1 MDRMA
6 AARYE
11 LAEGNL
17 MGEEPGLLFDN
28 RFMERHAGSI
38 IVDPAVAIVELVANA
53 WDAWATKVDIVWPE
67 RGTAAVFSIQDDG
80 KGMTEAQF
88 QTRWKTLDYNRVRE
102 EGTESSPPPELSDLR
117 PRNAYGRNG
126 KGRHAAFR
134 FGEAYRVRTW
144 RDGTAVT
151 FEVRRGATQPFTIER
166 VAMETDVAGHGTEIS
181 AINPQQIQMTP
192 EEAREVVGTRFLA
205 DPNFTV
211 TINGTKVTF
220 DDIPEAQRREVEV
233 EVPGHGTAHLIVID
247 TQKADKTTR
256 QHGIAWRVNNRIVGA
271 PGWIGFDQERL
282 VDGRSTEAKRFIF
295 IVRADFLADDVLPDW
310 SGFWP
315 NREAWPAAQS
325 AVHAKIRDYL
335 GEFSAD
341 RRRETKET
349 VRENLGRTVAQLT
362 PVSRDRWN
370 EFVDRVVD
378 TCPSMNMDT
387 VEQVAGV
394 LANLELA
401 TSKYELIAK
410 LHEMQPGDF
419 DELNA
424 LLVDWTVRTAKL
436 ALDEIAQRLK
446 LIEELDQKL
455 RDETMEE
462 VGDLQPLFDRSLWV
476 FGPEFESLE
485 FTSNRGMTEV
495 IHKIF
500 GRQEQ
505 GTRLRPDFVML
516 PDGSVGFYSRDSHDL
531 GHEVDGVSRL
541 VIAEIKKPGVQIG
554 SNEKQQ
560 PWQYVRELKNKGLV
574 TDATIVTCYVLGS
587 RIDPTELGD
596 ETKNNGQVTI
606 RAMTY
611 STFVKRAEKRML
623 GLRDKLRDAPFL
635 KEQGIDPE
643 TYMEPQLPRQ
653 SDLLDGA
660 GATAMAGNSGAGAA
674 PPRVN
679 A

>member
-1 MDRMA
+1 M
-6 AARYE
+6 
-11 LAEGNL
+11 
-17 MGEEPGLLFDN
+17 
-28 RFMERHAGSI
+28 
-38 IVDPAVAIVELVANA
+38 
-53 WDAWATKVDIVWPE
+53 
-67 RGTAAVFSIQDDG
+67 
-80 KGMTEAQF
+80 
-88 QTRWKTLDYNRVRE
+88 
-102 EGTESSPPPELSDLR
+102 
-117 PRNAYGRNG
+117 
-126 KGRHAAFR
+126 
-134 FGEAYRVRTW
+134 
-144 RDGTAVT
+144 
-151 FEVRRGATQPFTIER
+151 TQPFTIER
-166 VAMETDVAGHGTEIS
+166 IAVQSDVDGHGTEIS
-181 AINPQQIQMTP
+181 AINPQSIIMTA
-192 EEAREVVGTRFLA
+192 EEVREVVGTRFLA

-211 TINGTKVTF
+211 TVNGTKVTF

-233 EVPGHGTAHLIVID
+233 EVPGYGVAHLIVID

-256 QHGIAWRVNNRIVGA
+256 QHGIAWRVNNRIVGT
-271 PGWIGFDQERL
+271 PGWVGFDQERL
-282 VDGRSTEAKRFIF
+282 VDGRSSEAKRFIF

-315 NREAWPAAQS
+315 DRHAWPATRA
-325 AVHAKIRDYL
+325 AVHAKIREHL
-335 GEFSAD
+335 SAFSAD

-349 VRENLGRTVAQLT
+349 VRENLGRTVAKLA

-370 EFVDRVVD
+370 EFVDQIVD
-378 TCPSMNMDT
+378 ACPSMSLDT

-401 TSKYELIAK
+401 ISKYELIAK
-410 LHEMQPGDF
+410 LHEMPSSDL

-455 RDETMEE
+455 RDKAMEE

-495 IHKIF
+495 INKIF
-500 GRQEQ
+500 GRVDP
-505 GTRLRPDFVML
+505 GSRIRPDFVML

-541 VIAEIKKPGVQIG
+541 VIAEIKKPGVLIG
-554 SNEKQQ
+554 SKEKQQ
-560 PWQYVRELKNKGLV
+560 PWQYVRELMNKGLV
-574 TDATIVTCYVLGS
+574 TDATLVTCYVLGS
-587 RIDPTELGD
+587 RIDPTEIGD

-623 GLRDKLRDAPFL
+623 GLRDKLHDAPFL
-635 KEQGIDPE
+635 KEQGVDPE
-643 TYMEPQLPRQ
+643 SFMQPQRPRQ
-653 SDLLDGA
+653 GDLELDA
-660 GATAMAGNSGAGAA
+660 LRRESATAS
-674 PPRVN
+674 
-679 A
+679 

>member
-1 MDRMA
+1 MDYANPPRYDVSEGDLMA
-6 AARYE
+6 EDA
-11 LAEGNL
+11 
-17 MGEEPGLLFDN
+17 GLLFDN

-67 RGTAAVFSIQDDG
+67 RGSSAAFAIEDNG
-80 KGMTEAQF
+80 KGMTEPQF
-88 QTRWKTLDYNRVRE
+88 QTRWKTLDYNRLHD
-102 EGTESSPPPELSDLR
+102 EGTESAPPSELSDLR
-117 PRNAYGRNG
+117 PRAAYGRNG

-144 RDGTAVT
+144 RDGMSAT
-151 FEVRRGATQPFTIER
+151 FEVRRGVTQPFTIER
-166 VAMETDVAGHGTEIS
+166 ITVESDIEGHGTEIN
-181 AINPQQIQMTP
+181 AINPLPIMMTA

-211 TINGTKVTF
+211 TVNGTKVTF
-220 DDIPEAQRREVEV
+220 EDIPEAQRREVDV
-233 EVPGHGTAHLIVID
+233 EVPGYGVAHLIVID

-256 QHGIAWRVNNRIVGA
+256 QHGIAWRVNNRIIGS
-271 PGWIGFDQERL
+271 PGWVGFDQERL
-282 VDGRSTEAKRFIF
+282 VDGRSSEAKRFIF

-315 NREAWPAAQS
+315 NRDAWPATRT
-325 AVHAKIRDYL
+325 AVHAKIREYL
-335 GEFSAD
+335 GAFSAD

-370 EFVDRVVD
+370 EFVDQVVD
-378 TCPSMNMDT
+378 ACPSMNLDT
-387 VEQVAGV
+387 VQQVAGV
-394 LANLELA
+394 LANLELT

-410 LHEMQPGDF
+410 LHDMPPGDL

-495 IHKIF
+495 IHKVF
-500 GRQEQ
+500 GRTDQ
-505 GTRLRPDFVML
+505 GSRLRPDFVML

-541 VIAEIKKPGVQIG
+541 VIAEIKKPGVLIG
-554 SNEKQQ
+554 SKEKQQ
-560 PWQYVRELKNKGLV
+560 PWQYVRELMNKGLV

-587 RIDPTELGD
+587 RIDPTETGD

-611 STFVKRAEKRML
+611 STFVKRAEKRLL

-643 TYMEPQLPRQ
+643 TYMQPQQPRQ
-653 SDLLDGA
+653 GHLELDATVRA
-660 GATAMAGNSGAGAA
+660 G
-674 PPRVN
+674 
-679 A
+679 

>member
-1 MDRMA
+1 MA
-6 AARYE
+6 DDA
-11 LAEGNL
+11 
-17 MGEEPGLLFDN
+17 GLLFDN

-38 IVDPAVAIVELVANA
+38 IAEPAVAIVELVANA

-67 RGTAAVFSIQDDG
+67 RGADAAFAIEDNG
-80 KGMTEAQF
+80 KGMSEAQF
-88 QTRWKTLDYNRVRE
+88 QTRWKTLDYNRLRE
-102 EGTESSPPPELSDLR
+102 EGAESAPPPELSDLR
-117 PRNAYGRNG
+117 PRPAYGRNG

-134 FGEAYRVRTW
+134 FGQAYRVRTW
-144 RDGTAVT
+144 CEGVSVT
-151 FEVRRGATQPFTIER
+151 FEVRRGVTQPFTIER
-166 VAMETDVAGHGTEIS
+166 IAREVDVTGHGTEIS
-181 AINPQQIQMTP
+181 AINLQPVMMTP
-192 EEAREVVGTRFLA
+192 DEVREVIGTRFLA

-211 TINGTKVTF
+211 TVNGTRVTF
-220 DDIPEAQRREVEV
+220 DDIPEAHRREISI

-256 QHGIAWRVNNRIVGA
+256 QHGIAWRVNNRIVGV
-271 PGWIGFDQERL
+271 PGWVGFDQERL
-282 VDGRSTEAKRFIF
+282 VDGRSSEAKRFIF
-295 IVRADFLADDVLPDW
+295 IVRADFLAAEVLPDW

-315 NREAWPAAQS
+315 NSEAWPATRAL
-325 AVHAKIRDYL
+325 VHAQIREHL
-335 GEFSAD
+335 SAFSAD
-341 RRRETKET
+341 RRRETKDA
-349 VRENLGRTVAQLT
+349 VRESLGRTVAQLA

-370 EFVDRVVD
+370 DFVDKVVD
-378 TCPSMNMDT
+378 TCPSMNLDT

-401 TSKYELIAK
+401 TSRYALIQK
-410 LHEMQPGDF
+410 LDKMQPGDL

-436 ALDEIAQRLK
+436 VLDEIAQRLK
-446 LIEELDQKL
+446 LIEELDIKL

-495 IHKIF
+495 INKIY
-500 GRQEQ
+500 GCNHQ
-505 GTRLRPDFVML
+505 GSRLRPDFVML
-516 PDGSVGFYSRDSHDL
+516 PDGSAGFYSRDSHDL

-541 VIAEIKKPGVQIG
+541 VIAEIKKPGVLIG
-554 SNEKQQ
+554 SKEKQQ
-560 PWQYVRELKNKGLV
+560 PWQYVRELMSKGLV
-574 TDATIVTCYVLGS
+574 TDGTIVTCYVLGS
-587 RIDPTELGD
+587 RIDPTEIGD

-611 STFVKRAEKRML
+611 STFVKRAEKRLL

-635 KEQGIDPE
+635 KEHGVDPE
-643 TYMEPQLPRQ
+643 IYMRPQQ
-653 SDLLDGA
+653 TQQGDLLE
-660 GATAMAGNSGAGAA
+660 
-674 PPRVN
+674 RVGS

>member
-1 MDRMA
+1 MIDRAGTTRYDIGEGDLMA
-6 AARYE
+6 EDA
-11 LAEGNL
+11 
-17 MGEEPGLLFDN
+17 GLLFDN

-67 RGTAAVFSIQDDG
+67 RGTNTAFAIEDNG

-88 QTRWKTLDYNRVRE
+88 QTRWKTLDYNRLRE
-102 EGTESSPPPELSDLR
+102 EGTETAPPPELSDLR
-117 PRNAYGRNG
+117 PRAAYGRNG

-144 RDGTAVT
+144 RDGTSVT
-151 FEVRRGATQPFTIER
+151 FEVRRGVTQPFTVER
-166 VAMETDVAGHGTEIS
+166 ITTVSDVDGHGTEIS
-181 AINPQQIQMTP
+181 AINPQPTMMTP
-192 EEAREVVGTRFLA
+192 DEAREVVGTRFLA

-211 TINGTKVTF
+211 TVNGTKVTF
-220 DDIPEAQRREVEV
+220 DDIPETQRREVEID
-233 EVPGHGTAHLIVID
+233 VPDYGTAHLIVID

-256 QHGIAWRVNNRIVGA
+256 QHGIAWRVNNRIVGT

-282 VDGRSTEAKRFIF
+282 VDGRSSEAKRFIF

-315 NREAWPAAQS
+315 NRDAWPATRA
-325 AVHAKIRDYL
+325 AVHAKIREHL
-335 GEFSAD
+335 SSFSAD
-341 RRRETKET
+341 RRRETKEA
-349 VRENLGRTVAQLT
+349 VRENLSRTVAQLT

-370 EFVDRVVD
+370 EFVDQVVD
-378 TCPSMNMDT
+378 ACPSMNLDT

-410 LHEMQPGDF
+410 LHEMQPGDL
-419 DELNA
+419 DELNT

-500 GRQEQ
+500 GRTDQ
-505 GTRLRPDFVML
+505 GSRLRPDFVVL

-541 VIAEIKKPGVQIG
+541 VIAEIKKPGVLIG
-554 SNEKQQ
+554 SKEKQQ
-560 PWQYVRELKNKGLV
+560 PWQYVRELMTKGLV
-574 TDATIVTCYVLGS
+574 THATIVTCYVLGS
-587 RIDPTELGD
+587 RVDPAETGD
-596 ETKNNGQVTI
+596 ETKNNGRVTI

-635 KEQGIDPE
+635 KDRGIDPE
-643 TYMEPQLPRQ
+643 VYMRPQQPRQ
-653 SDLLDGA
+653 GNLLDGVG
-660 GATAMAGNSGAGAA
+660 GA
-674 PPRVN
+674 
-679 A
+679 

>member
-1 MDRMA
+1 MA
-6 AARYE
+6 EDA
-11 LAEGNL
+11 
-17 MGEEPGLLFDN
+17 GLLFDN

-67 RGTAAVFSIQDDG
+67 QGTDTAFAIEDNG

-88 QTRWKTLDYNRVRE
+88 QTRWKTLDYNRLRD
-102 EGTESSPPPELSDLR
+102 EGTESTPPPELAELR
-117 PRNAYGRNG
+117 PRPAYGRNG

-134 FGEAYRVRTW
+134 FGAAYRVRTW
-144 RDGTAVT
+144 RDGTSAT
-151 FEVRRGATQPFTIER
+151 FEVHRGVTQPFTVER
-166 VAMETDVAGHGTEIS
+166 IAGNVEASGHGTEIS
-181 AINPQQIQMTP
+181 AINPQPVLMTP
-192 EEAREVVGTRFLA
+192 DEAREVVGTRFLA

-211 TINGTKVTF
+211 TVNGTKVTF
-220 DDIPEAQRREVEV
+220 DDIPETQRREVDV
-233 EVPGHGTAHLIVID
+233 EVPGYGTAHLIVID

-256 QHGIAWRVNNRIVGA
+256 QHGIAWRVSNRIVGT
-271 PGWIGFDQERL
+271 PGWVGFDQERL
-282 VDGRSTEAKRFIF
+282 VDGRSSEAKRFIF

-315 NREAWPAAQS
+315 NRDAWPATRA
-325 AVHAKIRDYL
+325 AVHAKICEYL
-335 GEFSAD
+335 SAFSAD
-341 RRRETKET
+341 RRRETKEA
-349 VRENLGRTVAQLT
+349 VRENLGRTVAQLA

-370 EFVDRVVD
+370 KFVDQVVD
-378 TCPSMNMDT
+378 TCPSMNFDT

-394 LANLELA
+394 LANLELT

-410 LHEMQPGDF
+410 LHEMQPGDL

-446 LIEELDQKL
+446 LIQELDQKL

-495 IHKIF
+495 IHRIF
-500 GRQEQ
+500 GRNDQ
-505 GTRLRPDFVML
+505 GSRLRPDFVML

-541 VIAEIKKPGVQIG
+541 VIAEIKKPGVLIG
-554 SNEKQQ
+554 SKEKQQ
-560 PWQYVRELKNKGLV
+560 PWQYVRELMNKGLV

-587 RIDPTELGD
+587 RIDPTETGD
-596 ETKNNGQVTI
+596 ETKNDGRVTI

-611 STFVKRAEKRML
+611 STFVKRAEKRLL

-635 KEQGIDPE
+635 KEQGIDPD
-643 TYMEPQLPRQ
+643 TYMQPQQPRQ
-653 SDLLDGA
+653 ADLGLDGSARTGRPISGTSA
-660 GATAMAGNSGAGAA
+660 GLAKT
-674 PPRVN
+674 V
-679 A
+679 

>member
-1 MDRMA
+1 MTEA
-6 AARYE
+6 A
-11 LAEGNL
+11 
-17 MGEEPGLLFDN
+17 GLFFDN

-53 WDAWATKVDIVWPE
+53 WDAWSTKVDIVWPE
-67 RGTAAVFSIQDDG
+67 RGTDAAFTIKDNG

-88 QTRWKTLDYNRVRE
+88 LTRWKTLDYNRLRD
-102 EGTESSPPPELSDLR
+102 EGAESPPPPEMSDLR
-117 PRNAYGRNG
+117 PRVAYGRNG

-151 FEVRRGATQPFTIER
+151 FEVRRGTAQPFTVDRIAIEAE
-166 VAMETDVAGHGTEIS
+166 VDGHGTEIM
-181 AINPQQIQMTP
+181 AISPQPMHMTP
-192 EEAREVVGTRFLA
+192 DEAREVIGTRFLA

-211 TINGTKVTF
+211 TVNGTKVTF
-220 DDIPEAQRREVEV
+220 DDIPEAQRREIEI
-233 EVPGHGTAHLIVID
+233 EVPGYGTAHLIAID

-256 QHGIAWRVNNRIVGA
+256 QHGIAWRVNNRIVGT
-271 PGWIGFDQERL
+271 PGWVGFDQERL
-282 VDGRSTEAKRFIF
+282 VDGRSSEAKRFIF
-295 IVRADFLADDVLPDW
+295 IVLADFLVDEVLPDW

-315 NREAWPAAQS
+315 GRDAWPATRA
-325 AVHAKIRDYL
+325 AVHARIREYL
-335 GEFSAD
+335 GAFSAD
-341 RRRETKET
+341 RRRETKQT
-349 VRENLGRTVAQLT
+349 VRENLGRTIAQLT

-370 EFVDRVVD
+370 EFVDRIVD
-378 TCPSMNMDT
+378 TCPSMTPDT
-387 VEQVAGV
+387 VEQVAGI
-394 LANLELA
+394 LANLELS

-410 LHEMQPGDF
+410 LHDMQPGDL

-446 LIEELDQKL
+446 LIRELDQKL
-455 RDETMEE
+455 RDETMDE
-462 VGDLQPLFDRSLWV
+462 VGDLQPLFERSLWV

-495 IHKIF
+495 IRKF
-500 GRQEQ
+500 YGRKDQ
-505 GTRLRPDFVML
+505 GSRLRPDFVML

-541 VIAEIKKPGVQIG
+541 VIAEIKKPGVLIG
-554 SNEKQQ
+554 SEEKQQ
-560 PWQYVRELKNKGLV
+560 PWKYVRKLMDKGYV
-574 TDATIVTCYVLGS
+574 TDATTVTCYVLGS
-587 RIDPTELGD
+587 HIDPAETGD
-596 ETKNNGQVTI
+596 ETKNNNRVFI

-643 TYMEPQLPRQ
+643 TYMRPQLPQ
-653 SDLLDGA
+653 QGDLLDA
-660 GATAMAGNSGAGAA
+660 VEPAATRS
-674 PPRVN
+674 
-679 A
+679 

>member
-1 MDRMA
+1 MTESDDA
-6 AARYE
+6 
-11 LAEGNL
+11 
-17 MGEEPGLLFDN
+17 GLLFDN

-53 WDAWATKVDIVWPE
+53 WDAWATNVDIVWPE
-67 RGTAAVFSIQDDG
+67 SGTDTPFVIEDNG

-88 QTRWKTLDYNRVRE
+88 QTRWKTLDYNRLRD
-102 EGTESSPPPELSDLR
+102 EGTDSTPPPELSDLR
-117 PRNAYGRNG
+117 PRTAYGRNG

-144 RDGTAVT
+144 CNGTSVT
-151 FEVRRGATQPFTIER
+151 FEVRRGLTQPFTVER
-166 VAMETDVAGHGTEIS
+166 TAIQSDVDGHGTEIS
-181 AINPQQIQMTP
+181 AVGPQKIGMTP

-211 TINGTKVTF
+211 TVNGVRVTF
-220 DDIPEAQRREVEV
+220 DDIPAAQRREVDIEV
-233 EVPGHGTAHLIVID
+233 SGYGTAHLIVID

-256 QHGIAWRVNNRIVGA
+256 QHGIAWRVNNRIVGT
-271 PGWIGFDQERL
+271 PGWVGFDQERL
-282 VDGRSTEAKRFIF
+282 VDGRSSEAKRFIF
-295 IVRADFLADDVLPDW
+295 IVRADFLAEDVLPDW

-315 NREAWPAAQS
+315 GRDAWPATRE
-325 AVHAKIRDYL
+325 AVHAKIREYL
-335 GEFSAD
+335 SAFSAD

-349 VRENLGRTVAQLT
+349 VRDNLSRTVAQLT

-370 EFVDRVVD
+370 EFVDQVVD
-378 TCPSMNMDT
+378 SCPSMNLDT

-394 LANLELA
+394 LANLELT

-410 LHEMQPGDF
+410 LHELQPGDL

-455 RDETMEE
+455 RDATMDE

-476 FGPEFESLE
+476 LGPEFESLE

-495 IHKIF
+495 IRKIF
-500 GRQEQ
+500 GRTDQ
-505 GTRLRPDFVML
+505 GSRLRPDFVVL

-531 GHEVDGVSRL
+531 GHEVDGVARL
-541 VIAEIKKPGVQIG
+541 VIAEIKKPGVTIG
-554 SNEKQQ
+554 SKEKQQ
-560 PWQYVRELKNKGLV
+560 PWQYVRELMDKGLV
-574 TDATIVTCYVLGS
+574 TDATDVTCYVLGS
-587 RIDPTELGD
+587 HIDPAETGD
-596 ETKNNGQVTI
+596 ETKNNGRVTI

-611 STFVKRAEKRML
+611 STFVKRAEKRLL
-623 GLRDKLRDAPFL
+623 GLREKLRDAPFL
-635 KEQGIDPE
+635 KEQGLDPE
-643 TYMEPQLPRQ
+643 AYMRPQRSRQLNLP
-653 SDLLDGA
+653 DGI
-660 GATAMAGNSGAGAA
+660 G
-674 PPRVN
+674 RV
-679 A
+679 

>member
-1 MDRMA
+1 MA
-6 AARYE
+6 EDA
-11 LAEGNL
+11 
-17 MGEEPGLLFDN
+17 GLLFDN

-53 WDAWATKVDIVWPE
+53 WDAWATQVNIVWPD
-67 RGTAAVFSIQDDG
+67 RGTDTAFAIEDNG
-80 KGMTEAQF
+80 KGMTEVQF
-88 QTRWKTLDYNRVRE
+88 QTRWKTLDYNRLRD
-102 EGTESSPPPELSDLR
+102 EGTESVPPSDLSDLQ
-117 PRNAYGRNG
+117 PRTAYGRNG

-144 RDGTAVT
+144 RDGTSVT
-151 FEVRRGATQPFTIER
+151 FEVRRGVTQPFTVER
-166 VAMETDVAGHGTEIS
+166 ITVESQVDGHGTEIS
-181 AINPQQIQMTP
+181 ALNPRSMLMTP
-192 EEAREVVGTRFLA
+192 DEAREVVGTRFLA

-211 TINGTKVTF
+211 TVNGTKVTF
-220 DDIPEAQRREVEV
+220 DDIPEAHRREVDV
-233 EVPGHGTAHLIVID
+233 DVPGYGTAHLIVID

-256 QHGIAWRVNNRIVGA
+256 QHGIAWRVNNRIVGT
-271 PGWIGFDQERL
+271 PGWVGFDQERL
-282 VDGRSTEAKRFIF
+282 VDGRSSEAKRFIF
-295 IVRADFLADDVLPDW
+295 IVRADFLAEDVLTDW

-315 NREAWPAAQS
+315 NREAWSATRA
-325 AVHAKIRDYL
+325 AVHAKIREHL
-335 GEFSAD
+335 SAFSAD

-362 PVSRDRWN
+362 PMSRDRWN
-370 EFVDRVVD
+370 EFVDQVVD
-378 TCPSMNMDT
+378 TCPSMNLDT

-394 LANLELA
+394 LANLELS

-410 LHEMQPGDF
+410 LHEMHPGDL
-419 DELNA
+419 DELYA

-500 GRQEQ
+500 GRTNQ
-505 GTRLRPDFVML
+505 GSRLRPDFVML

-541 VIAEIKKPGVQIG
+541 VIAEIKKPGVPIG
-554 SNEKQQ
+554 SKEKQQ
-560 PWQYVRELKNKGLV
+560 PWQYVRELMNKGLV

-587 RIDPTELGD
+587 RVDPTEVGD
-596 ETKNNGQVTI
+596 ETKNNGRVTI

-611 STFVKRAEKRML
+611 SNFVKRAEKRML
-623 GLRDKLRDAPFL
+623 GLRNKLRDAPFL

-643 TYMEPQLPRQ
+643 TYMQPQQPQ
-653 SDLLDGA
+653 QGDLGLDGA
-660 GATAMAGNSGAGAA
+660 VRAG
-674 PPRVN
+674 
-679 A
+679 

>member
-1 MDRMA
+1 MA
-6 AARYE
+6 
-11 LAEGNL
+11 
-17 MGEEPGLLFDN
+17 EEAGLLFDN

-38 IVDPAVAIVELVANA
+38 IADPAVAIVELVANA
-53 WDAWATKVDIVWPE
+53 WDAWATQVDIVWPE
-67 RGTAAVFSIQDDG
+67 RGSETTFAIKDNG
-80 KGMTEAQF
+80 NGMTEAQF
-88 QTRWKTLDYNRVRE
+88 QTRWKTLDYNRLRE
-102 EGTESSPPPELSDLR
+102 EGAESPPPPELAELR
-117 PRNAYGRNG
+117 PRAAYGRNG

-144 RDGTAVT
+144 RNGTSVT
-151 FEVRRGATQPFTIER
+151 IEVRRGVTQPFTVER
-166 VAMETDVAGHGTEIS
+166 TATETEVNGHGTEII
-181 AINPQQIQMTP
+181 AIDPQPLQMTP
-192 EEAREVVGTRFLA
+192 DEAREVVGTRFLA
-205 DPNFTV
+205 DPNFAVTV
-211 TINGTKVTF
+211 NGTKVTF

-233 EVPGHGTAHLIVID
+233 EVPRHGTAHLIVID

-256 QHGIAWRVNNRIVGA
+256 QHGIAWRVNNRIVGT
-271 PGWIGFDQERL
+271 PGWVGFDQERL
-282 VDGRSTEAKRFIF
+282 LDGRSTEAKRFIF
-295 IVRADFLADDVLPDW
+295 IVRADFLADEVLPDW

-315 NREAWPAAQS
+315 NGDAWPATRA
-325 AVHAKIRDYL
+325 AVHAKIREYL
-335 GEFSAD
+335 GAFSAD
-341 RRRETKET
+341 RRREIKDT

-370 EFVDRVVD
+370 EFVDKVVD
-378 TCPSMNMDT
+378 TCPSINLDT
-387 VEQVAGV
+387 VEQVAGI

-410 LHEMQPGDF
+410 LHQMQPGDL

-505 GTRLRPDFVML
+505 GGRLRPDFVML

-541 VIAEIKKPGVQIG
+541 VIAEIKKPGVLIG
-554 SNEKQQ
+554 SKEKQQ
-560 PWQYVRELKNKGLV
+560 PWQYVRELMKRGLV
-574 TDATIVTCYVLGS
+574 TDAAIITCYVLGS
-587 RIDPTELGD
+587 RIDPAEAGD
-596 ETKNNGQVTI
+596 ETKNNGRVTI

-611 STFVKRAEKRML
+611 STFIKRAEKRML

-643 TYMEPQLPRQ
+643 VYMQPQQPRQ
-653 SDLLDGA
+653 GGLDL
-660 GATAMAGNSGAGAA
+660 NAA
-674 PPRVN
+674 ARIG
-679 A
+679 

>member
-1 MDRMA
+1 
-6 AARYE
+6 
-11 LAEGNL
+11 
-17 MGEEPGLLFDN
+17 MGEQSGLLFDN

-38 IVDPAVAIVELVANA
+38 IIDPAVAIVELVANA
-53 WDAWATKVDIVWPE
+53 WDAWAIRVDIVWPE
-67 RGTAAVFSIQDDG
+67 RGDDVAFSIQDNG

-102 EGTESSPPPELSDLR
+102 EGAESTPPSELADLR
-117 PRNAYGRNG
+117 PRTAYGRNG

-144 RDGTAVT
+144 RDGISVT
-151 FEVRRGATQPFTIER
+151 FEVRRGATQPFTVERLAIETE
-166 VAMETDVAGHGTEIS
+166 VDGHGTEIS
-181 AINPQQIQMTP
+181 ATNPQRLLMTP

-211 TINGTKVTF
+211 TVNGTRVTF
-220 DDIPEAQRREVEV
+220 DDIPEAQRRTVDID
-233 EVPGHGTAHLIVID
+233 VPGYGTAQMIVID
-247 TQKADKTTR
+247 TQKADKSTR
-256 QHGIAWRVNNRIVGA
+256 QHGIAWRVNNRIVGT
-271 PGWIGFDQERL
+271 PGWVGFDQERL
-282 VDGRSTEAKRFIF
+282 VDGRSSEAKRFIF
-295 IVRADFLADDVLPDW
+295 IVRADFLADEVLPDW
-310 SGFWP
+310 SDFWP
-315 NREAWPAAQS
+315 TSEAWPATQA
-325 AVHAKIRDYL
+325 AVHAKIREYL
-335 GEFSAD
+335 GEFSAE

-370 EFVDRVVD
+370 EFVDQVVD
-378 TCPSMNMDT
+378 TCPSMNPDT

-401 TSKYELIAK
+401 TSKYELITK
-410 LHEMQPGDF
+410 LHEMKPGDL

-495 IHKIF
+495 IHKFF

-505 GTRLRPDFVML
+505 GSRLRPDFVML
-516 PDGSVGFYSRDSHDL
+516 PDGSVGFYSRESHDL

-541 VIAEIKKPGVQIG
+541 VIAEIKKPGVLIG
-554 SNEKQQ
+554 SKEKQQ
-560 PWQYVRELKNKGLV
+560 PWQYVRELMNKGLV
-574 TDATIVTCYVLGS
+574 TDATKVTCYVLGS
-587 RIDPTELGD
+587 RIDPAEVGD
-596 ETKNNGQVTI
+596 ETKNNGRVTI

-643 TYMEPQLPRQ
+643 TYMQAQQPRQ
-653 SDLLDGA
+653 GDLLDGVVFSLN
-660 GATAMAGNSGAGAA
+660 GFG
-674 PPRVN
+674 
-679 A
+679 

>member
-1 MDRMA
+1 MTE
-6 AARYE
+6 E
-11 LAEGNL
+11 L
-17 MGEEPGLLFDN
+17 GLLFDN

-38 IVDPAVAIVELVANA
+38 ISDPATAIVELVANA
-53 WDAWATKVDIVWPE
+53 WDAWATRVDIVWPE
-67 RGTAAVFSIQDDG
+67 RGVDASFAITDDG

-88 QTRWKTLDYNRVRE
+88 QMRWKTLDYNRMRE
-102 EGTESSPPPELSDLR
+102 EGSESSPPLELSDLR
-117 PRNAYGRNG
+117 PRTAYGRNG

-134 FGEAYRVRTW
+134 FGQAYRVRTW
-144 RDGTAVT
+144 RDGVAVT
-151 FEVRRGATQPFTIER
+151 FEVRRGVTQPFTIER
-166 VAMETDVAGHGTEIS
+166 INVEVDVQRHGTEIR
-181 AINPQQIQMTP
+181 AINPLPLMMTP
-192 EEAREVVGTRFLA
+192 EEAREVIGARFLA
-205 DPNFTV
+205 DPNFAV

-220 DDIPEAQRREVEV
+220 DDIPEAQRRTIDVD
-233 EVPGHGTAHLIVID
+233 VPGFGTAHLIVID

-256 QHGIAWRVNNRIVGA
+256 QHGIAWRVNNRIVGT
-271 PGWIGFDQERL
+271 PGWTGFDQERF
-282 VDGRSTEAKRFIF
+282 VDGRSSEAKRFIF

-315 NREAWPAAQS
+315 NRDAWPATQS
-325 AVHAKIRDYL
+325 AVHAEIRKHL
-335 GEFSAD
+335 NELSAD
-341 RRRETKET
+341 RRRETKEA
-349 VRENLGRTVAQLT
+349 VRESLGRTVAKLP

-378 TCPSMNMDT
+378 TCPSLNFDT

-394 LANLELA
+394 LANLELT

-410 LHEMQPGDF
+410 LHEMKPGDL

-424 LLVDWTVRTAKL
+424 ILIDWTVRTAKL
-436 ALDEIAQRLK
+436 ALDEISQRLE

-495 IHKIF
+495 INKIF
-500 GRQEQ
+500 CRSEQ
-505 GTRLRPDFVML
+505 GSRLRPDFVLL

-531 GHEVDGVSRL
+531 GHDVDGVSRL
-541 VIAEIKKPGVQIG
+541 VIAEIKKPGVLIG
-554 SNEKQQ
+554 SKEKQQ
-560 PWQYVRELKNKGLV
+560 PWQYVRELLAKGLV
-574 TDATIVTCYVLGS
+574 SDATTITCYVLGS
-587 RIDPTELGD
+587 RIDPAEAGD
-596 ETKNNGQVTI
+596 ETKNNGRVTI

-635 KEQGIDPE
+635 KEQGIDADA
-643 TYMEPQLPRQ
+643 YMRAQQPLQG
-653 SDLLDGA
+653 DLLDGA
-660 GATAMAGNSGAGAA
+660 AIVG
-674 PPRVN
+674 
-679 A
+679 

>member
-1 MDRMA
+1 M
-6 AARYE
+6 
-11 LAEGNL
+11 N
-17 MGEEPGLLFDN
+17 EEPGLLFDN

-53 WDAWATKVDIVWPE
+53 WDAWATKVDVVWPE
-67 RGTAAVFSIQDDG
+67 RGADAFSIQDNG

-102 EGTESSPPPELSDLR
+102 EGAESAPPAELADLR
-117 PRNAYGRNG
+117 PRSAYGRNG

-144 RDGTAVT
+144 RDGISVT
-151 FEVRRGATQPFTIER
+151 FEVRRGVTQPFTVER
-166 VAMETDVAGHGTEIS
+166 LVTEAKVDGHGTEIS
-181 AINPQQIQMTP
+181 AINPRALLMTS
-192 EEAREVVGTRFLA
+192 EEAREVIGTRFLA

-211 TINGTKVTF
+211 TINGIKVTF
-220 DDIPEAQRREVEV
+220 DDIPKAQRRTVDID
-233 EVPGHGTAHLIVID
+233 VPGYGTAQMMVID
-247 TQKADKTTR
+247 TQKADKSTR
-256 QHGIAWRVNNRIVGA
+256 QHGIAWRVNNRIVGT
-271 PGWIGFDQERL
+271 PGWVGFDQERL
-282 VDGRSTEAKRFIF
+282 VDGRSSEAKRFIF
-295 IVRADFLADDVLPDW
+295 IVRADFLADEVLPDW
-310 SGFWP
+310 AGFWP
-315 NREAWPAAQS
+315 DREAWLATRS
-325 AVHAKIRDYL
+325 AVHAKIREYFS
-335 GEFSAD
+335 EFNAG
-341 RRRETKET
+341 RRRETKEI
-349 VRENLGRTVAQLT
+349 VRENLGRTVSQLT

-378 TCPSMNMDT
+378 TCPSMNLDT

-394 LANLELA
+394 LASLELA

-410 LHEMQPGDF
+410 LHEMKPGDF

-436 ALDEIAQRLK
+436 ALDEIAQRLR

-495 IHKIF
+495 VHRIF

-505 GTRLRPDFVML
+505 GSRLRPDFVML

-541 VIAEIKKPGVQIG
+541 VIAEIKKPGVLIG
-554 SNEKQQ
+554 SKEKQQ
-560 PWQYVRELKNKGLV
+560 PWQYVRELMNRGLV
-574 TDATIVTCYVLGS
+574 NDTTIVTCYVLGS
-587 RIDPTELGD
+587 RIDPAEAGD
-596 ETKNNGQVTI
+596 ETKNNGRVTI

-611 STFVKRAEKRML
+611 STFVKRAEKRLL

-635 KEQGIDPE
+635 KDQGIDPD
-643 TYMEPQLPRQ
+643 TYMQPQRPRQ
-653 SDLLDGA
+653 ADLLDMVGRP
-660 GATAMAGNSGAGAA
+660 T
-674 PPRVN
+674 
-679 A
+679 

>member
-1 MDRMA
+1 MA
-6 AARYE
+6 EDA
-11 LAEGNL
+11 
-17 MGEEPGLLFDN
+17 GLLFDN

-67 RGTAAVFSIQDDG
+67 RGSSAAFAIEDNG
-80 KGMTEAQF
+80 KGMTEPQF
-88 QTRWKTLDYNRVRE
+88 QTRWKTLDYNRLHD
-102 EGTESSPPPELSDLR
+102 EGTESAPPSELSDLR
-117 PRNAYGRNG
+117 PRAAYGRNG

-144 RDGTAVT
+144 RDGMSAT
-151 FEVRRGATQPFTIER
+151 FEVRRGVTQPFTIER
-166 VAMETDVAGHGTEIS
+166 ITVESDIEGHGTEIN
-181 AINPQQIQMTP
+181 AINPLPIMMTA

-211 TINGTKVTF
+211 TVNGTKVTF
-220 DDIPEAQRREVEV
+220 EDIPEAQRREVDV
-233 EVPGHGTAHLIVID
+233 EVPGYGVAHLIVID

-256 QHGIAWRVNNRIVGA
+256 QHGIAWRVNNRIIGS
-271 PGWIGFDQERL
+271 PGWVGFDQERL
-282 VDGRSTEAKRFIF
+282 VDGRSSEAKRFIF

-315 NREAWPAAQS
+315 NRDAWPATRT
-325 AVHAKIRDYL
+325 AVHAKIREYL
-335 GEFSAD
+335 GAFSAD

-370 EFVDRVVD
+370 EFVDQVVD
-378 TCPSMNMDT
+378 ACPSMNLDT
-387 VEQVAGV
+387 VQQVAGV
-394 LANLELA
+394 LANLELT

-410 LHEMQPGDF
+410 LHDMPPGDL

-495 IHKIF
+495 IHKVF
-500 GRQEQ
+500 GRTDQ
-505 GTRLRPDFVML
+505 GSRLRPDFVML

-541 VIAEIKKPGVQIG
+541 VIAEIKKPGVLIG
-554 SNEKQQ
+554 SKEKQQ
-560 PWQYVRELKNKGLV
+560 PWQYVRELMNKGLV

-587 RIDPTELGD
+587 RIDPTETGD

-611 STFVKRAEKRML
+611 STFVKRAEKRLL

-643 TYMEPQLPRQ
+643 TYMQPQQPRQ
-653 SDLLDGA
+653 GHLELDATVRA
-660 GATAMAGNSGAGAA
+660 G
-674 PPRVN
+674 
-679 A
+679 

>member
-1 MDRMA
+1 MA
-6 AARYE
+6 
-11 LAEGNL
+11 
-17 MGEEPGLLFDN
+17 EERGLFFDS

-38 IVDPAVAIVELVANA
+38 ISDPATAIVELVANA
-53 WDAWATKVDIVWPE
+53 WDAWATEVDIVWPE
-67 RGTAAVFSIQDDG
+67 RGTDTSFAITDNG

-88 QTRWKTLDYNRVRE
+88 QTRWKTLDYDRVRE
-102 EGTESSPPPELSDLR
+102 EGSESSPPPELSDLR
-117 PRNAYGRNG
+117 PRSTYGRNG

-144 RDGTAVT
+144 RDGIAVT
-151 FEVRRGATQPFTIER
+151 FEVRRGVTQPFTIER
-166 VAMETDVAGHGTEIS
+166 IKAEEDVHGHGTEITALHPTS
-181 AINPQQIQMTP
+181 LTMTP
-192 EEAREVVGTRFLA
+192 DEAREEVGTRFLA
-205 DPNFTV
+205 DPNFVV

-220 DDIPEAQRREVEV
+220 DDIPEAQRRTVDV
-233 EVPGHGTAHLIVID
+233 EVPGFGTAHLIVID

-256 QHGIAWRVNNRIVGA
+256 QHGIAWRVNNRIVGT

-282 VDGRSTEAKRFIF
+282 VDGRSSEAKRFIF
-295 IVRADFLADDVLPDW
+295 IARADFLADEVLPDW

-315 NREAWPAAQS
+315 KREAWPATQS
-325 AVHAKIRDYL
+325 AVHANIREYL

-349 VRENLGRTVAQLT
+349 VREKLGNTVAKLP

-370 EFVDRVVD
+370 EFVERVVD
-378 TCPSMNMDT
+378 TCPSMNLDT

-401 TSKYELIAK
+401 TSKYDLIAK
-410 LHEMQPGDF
+410 LHEMKPSDL

-495 IHKIF
+495 ISKIF
-500 GRQEQ
+500 CRKEQ
-505 GTRLRPDFVML
+505 GSRLRPDFVLL

-541 VIAEIKKPGVQIG
+541 IIAEIKKPGVLIG
-554 SNEKQQ
+554 AKEKQQ
-560 PWQYVRELKNKGLV
+560 PWQYVKELIAKGLL
-574 TDATIVTCYVLGS
+574 TEAAATTCYVLGS
-587 RIDPTELGD
+587 KVDPEEAAD
-596 ETKNNGQVTI
+596 ETKLNGRVTI

-611 STFVKRAEKRML
+611 STFIKRAEKRML

-635 KEQGIDPE
+635 KEQGIDLE
-643 TYMEPQLPRQ
+643 TYMRPQQPRQ
-653 SDLLDGA
+653 GDLGLDGVV
-660 GATAMAGNSGAGAA
+660 AA
-674 PPRVN
+674 S
-679 A
+679 

>member
-1 MDRMA
+1 
-6 AARYE
+6 
-11 LAEGNL
+11 

-53 WDAWATKVDIVWPE
+53 WDAWATNVDIVWPE
-67 RGTAAVFSIQDDG
+67 SGADAAFAIEDNG

-88 QTRWKTLDYNRVRE
+88 QTRWKTLDYNRVRD
-102 EGTESSPPPELSDLR
+102 EGAESAPPPEFAGLR
-117 PRNAYGRNG
+117 PRATYGRNG

-134 FGEAYRVRTW
+134 FGDAYRVRTW
-144 RDGTAVT
+144 RDGTSAT
-151 FEVRRGATQPFTIER
+151 FEVRRGATQPFTVELL
-166 VAMETDVAGHGTEIS
+166 ATDTEVGGHGTEIS
-181 AINPQQIQMTP
+181 AINPQRILMTP
-192 EEAREVVGTRFLA
+192 EEAREVIGTRFLA

-211 TINGTKVTF
+211 TVNGTKVSF
-220 DDIPEAQRREVEV
+220 DDIPEAQRRTVDI
-233 EVPGHGTAHLIVID
+233 EVPGYGTAQMIVID

-256 QHGIAWRVNNRIVGA
+256 QHGIAWRVNNRIVGT
-271 PGWIGFDQERL
+271 PGWVGFDQERL

-295 IVRADFLADDVLPDW
+295 IVRADFLADEVLPDW
-310 SGFWP
+310 SGFLP
-315 NREAWPAAQS
+315 NSEAWPATRS
-325 AVHAKIRDYL
+325 AVHAKIREYL
-335 GEFSAD
+335 GEFSAE

-370 EFVDRVVD
+370 EFVDQVVD
-378 TCPSMNMDT
+378 SCPSMNLDT
-387 VEQVAGV
+387 IEQVAGV

-401 TSKYELIAK
+401 TSKYELITK
-410 LHEMQPGDF
+410 LHEMKPGDL

-424 LLVDWTVRTAKL
+424 LLVDWTVRSAKL

-495 IHKIF
+495 IHKLF
-500 GRQEQ
+500 GRHEQ
-505 GTRLRPDFVML
+505 GSRLRPDFVML

-541 VIAEIKKPGVQIG
+541 VIAEIKKPGVLIG
-554 SNEKQQ
+554 SKEKQQ
-560 PWQYVRELKNKGLV
+560 PWQYVRELMNKGLV
-574 TDATIVTCYVLGS
+574 TDATIVTSYVLGS
-587 RIDPTELGD
+587 RIDPTEVGD
-596 ETKNNGQVTI
+596 ETKNDGRVTI

-643 TYMEPQLPRQ
+643 TYMQPQQPRQ
-653 SDLLDGA
+653 GSLGL
-660 GATAMAGNSGAGAA
+660 NAA
-674 PPRVN
+674 ARTG
-679 A
+679 